1 MFGDCEYP
9 EDGLSRAE
17 LLEEQISTAQA
28 RIEELEKRKQRGV
41 RSSTSQTSANPRSPL
56 SSPEMGPG
64 PLSFQFS
71 GGTMELT
78 GPNCILKELPL
89 VVLQALVH
97 NFLHNAECFGFF
109 LHTQAF
115 HDAMTS
121 PSGGCGTLPSVLLN
135 VMYLWGVHLSSEE
148 RITAYEPA
156 FLANALRSAADGLM
170 GTHPRTVLHSLQAS
184 ILLAYYFIRNARLLE
199 GKYHTSVA
207 ISIAIS
213 AGLHHLQAAPYCN
226 SLLLPSVP
234 SIPPTQ
240 DSAEG
245 ELIAA
250 FWSVLNL
257 NNFWVGIDGDGS
269 NITLG
274 LQISTPWPLD
284 GRDAVKHTPQD
295 RGSADPTSTI
305 DKFLAGVHDVAI
317 SSAALRAKAGI
328 LFEHAT
334 RLAARSPGD
343 LQFDAEVDSLDRR
356 IEAFIATLPRPA
368 VDSKIMMIVH
378 IVAHVST
385 IRLHHSPGHTFGGN
399 KALSAARSVVGIL
412 VATNIPGL
420 GVVDPIL
427 AVSLPA

>member
-1 MFGDCEYP
+1 MHGTFSLNSQTPLPRGKACLNCRRRKTKCDAERPICGPCSRFVFMFGDCEYP

-56 SSPEMGPG
+56 PSPEMGPG
-64 PLSFQFS
+64 PLLFQFS
-71 GGTMELT
+71 GGTTELT
-78 GPNCILKELPL
+78 GQNCILKELPL

-97 NFLHNAECFGFF
+97 NFLHNAECLGFF

-135 VMYLWGVHLSSEE
+135 VMYLWGVHLSNEE

-156 FLANALRSAADGLM
+156 FLANALRSAADSLM

-207 ISIAIS
+207 VSIAIS
-213 AGLHHLQAAPYCN
+213 AGLHRLQAAADCN
-226 SLLLPSVP
+226 SPLPSA
-234 SIPPTQ
+234 SRIPPAQ
-240 DSAEG
+240 DATEG

-257 NNFWVGIDGDGS
+257 NTFWVGSDGAGS

-284 GRDAVKHTPQD
+284 GRDAVKHAPQD
-295 RGSADPTSTI
+295 RGSADPTGTI
-305 DKFLAGVHDVAI
+305 DKFLAGVDDVAI
-317 SSAALRAKAGI
+317 CSAALRAKAGI
-328 LFEHAT
+328 LFENAT
-334 RLAARSPGD
+334 RLAARSPGGA
-343 LQFDAEVDSLDRR
+343 LGQ
-356 IEAFIATLPRPA
+356 IKIALNVYEFFP
-368 VDSKIMMIVH
+368 
-378 IVAHVST
+378 
-385 IRLHHSPGHTFGGN
+385 
-399 KALSAARSVVGIL
+399 
-412 VATNIPGL
+412 
-420 GVVDPIL
+420 
-427 AVSLPA
+427 